1 MFLILRPIRLLL
13 RAALMDSTPRQ
24 MSMGLAFGILV
35 GLVPKGNLLA
45 IGLALLLAASRL
57 NLAVAGL
64 GAMAAALFAVTCD
77 SLFDRIGWYVLSQPY
92 LSSLWIQLYETP
104 WVPWTHFDN
113 SIVMGSFVTGLAL
126 LLPVHLISRPLFAR
140 YACTLSQYARNTWL
154 VRGML
159 GVEAADRIS
168 LVE

>member
-24 MSMGLAFGILV
+24 MSMGLAFGVLV
-35 GLVPKGNLLA
+35 GLIPKGNLLA
-45 IGLALLLAASRL
+45 IGLAMLLAASRL

-64 GAMAAALFAVTCD
+64 GAMSAALIAVTCD
-77 SLFDRIGWYVLSQPY
+77 SLFDSIGWYVLSQPS
-92 LSSLWIQLYETP
+92 LAGLWIQLYETP

-126 LLPVHLISRPLFAR
+126 LLPVHFISRPLFAK
-140 YACTLSQYARNTWL
+140 YACTLAQYARNTWL
-154 VRGML
+154 VRVML
-159 GVEAADRIS
+159 GAEAVERIS